1 MRMMRAFVI
10 ILTVV
15 CISLSVHVTSSA
27 AQSLPLRPVPSLFEM
42 PSTISPSAS
51 QMAEIE
57 KWTRDYTAWKAW
69 FAKWRNTR
77 EPSEFGTRP
86 RRQRPDPPAALVLAC
101 PVPSDEAGP
110 LGQACRLL
118 DEWLRNDVATEI
130 ITQQTAAT
138 RTRKENDQKTIW
150 WHHVH
155 LDALWPM
162 TQGTTGVFGVLGLHT
177 TIDLTGR
184 IELFLAPGAILL
196 RVPSQSGNGQWK
208 PATDWGFSF
217 RLADF
222 TMPRISRPA
231 TLHVNLARVWLI
243 GGSDSV
249 PGVRNDMYLG
259 GFSLT
264 FKKVQTP

>member
-1 MRMMRAFVI
+1 MNRVFVVVAIALCAFVGSGDP
-10 ILTVV
+10 VG
-15 CISLSVHVTSSA
+15 
-27 AQSLPLRPVPSLFEM
+27 AQSLPLRPVPVLEAL
-42 PSTISPSAS
+42 PSAIS
-51 QMAEIE
+51 LSEEEMKAIERWMREYTSWRAWSAEWLN
-57 KWTRDYTAWKAW
+57 K
-69 FAKWRNTR
+69 R
-77 EPSEFGTRP
+77 EPSLFGTRE
-86 RRQRPDPPAALVLAC
+86 RRDRPDPPAPLLAAC
-101 PVPSDEAGP
+101 PVAIEETGVLAD
-110 LGQACRLL
+110 ACRML
-118 DEWLRNDVATEI
+118 DEWRNDDLATELI
-130 ITQQTAAT
+130 KQQMAVA
-138 RTRKENDQKTIW
+138 RNQKENTQKTIW
-150 WHHVH
+150 WQHIH

-162 TQGTTGVFGVLGLHT
+162 TQGTTGIFGVLGLHT

-208 PATDWGFSF
+208 PATDWGFSY

-222 TMPRISRPA
+222 TMPRMSRPA
-231 TLHVNLARVWLI
+231 TLHVNLARVWFI